1 MRAFKRLVSSCAM
14 SAIAVAM
21 IAPVAV
27 VAQETTADIRGRISG
42 SGQALSGAN
51 VQVTHIASGTRASAR
66 TGGNG
71 EFVISGLRAGGPYS
85 IEVSALNFQSSWVSD
100 VFLSVSEPFEMALN
114 LESASQKAETVV
126 VTGERIGRVVGDG
139 SATTLRREAIEARV
153 IINQDLRELARS
165 SPLVSQTNVGL
176 NGAGDGGISIAGS
189 NPRTN
194 RITIDGVQA
203 QDDFGLNTGGFP
215 TRRGPIAID
224 AISQFNVSATPFDV
238 KNGGFLGGAID
249 IVLRSGENKFGGS
262 IFGKFQDDSLT
273 GAWIDRKRLDGT
285 VVEPRRVQPIID
297 QKNFGAT
304 FRGPILKDRVF
315 FALAY
320 ESFESSDTTPRG
332 PAGLGFSSG
341 FIDPVTGAADSMTQA
356 QIDAVTNVYKNVYG
370 GTRNLGG
377 FPLTKPVTD
386 EKYSVRLDW
395 NINDQHRANFTYR
408 KATSELSNF
417 TNLFNNSAALDSQW
431 YLTGEDDETYSV
443 QLNSKWTDN
452 LTTEAR
458 LSLRDYTRLQEPP
471 GGQDFSDV
479 RVCATPTGEN
489 TSISSCQNSAGTN
502 RTIVRFGP
510 DQFRHANYL
519 TNKNV
524 RAFFEA
530 RYRVANH
537 DMKAG
542 IEHSDRKVYNLFVAN
557 SDGQY
562 YFDSIAAFTAGTAN
576 ELIYQN
582 APSGKADDAAADFGY
597 AITSLYAQDAWRLS
611 EKLRL
616 NLGVRY
622 EQYSMDDKPVANAN
636 FLARNGFSN
645 TNTYDGLDIWMPRSS
660 FQWDPMSGLK
670 ISGGV
675 GLFSGGLPDVFL
687 SNSFSNT
694 GIATVGVTIQRA
706 GSGNCVGTVTIV
718 GGFCETSN
726 APGFTAAIGS
736 AALDGLV
743 GPNFGKQIP
752 ASILALLGGVTPNPL
767 TEVNAI
773 APNFEV
779 PSEWKAN
786 LAISKT
792 LPWGLRAGF
801 DGVMT
806 KVKTGYAF
814 RDARAVPLIVNGAQ
828 ALTPDGRKRYDN
840 LSAAQRTAVVGTTV
854 NSSAAVGGTSRD
866 IILYNTTGDL
876 GEGYVAALSLA
887 KTWSWGLR
895 TSVSYT
901 YQNLEE
907 ASNTGRFS
915 STASSLYGGQYSS
928 VDPNAPVYGRAQEE
942 IRNTIKYSADWKGTP
957 IGDLETRISLFGD
970 KRSGRPFTFTMSP
983 VGGGRSTVF
992 GVNKTGMLAYIPNF
1006 SGITD
1011 AVVTATSAGVTQLNP
1026 TTFAINGDSKVAFD
1040 NLTTLN
1046 NVRNLVNSF
1055 GLPQGQITSRSL
1067 NRNDDVH
1074 LVDLKINQQIP
1085 APFQGH
1091 KALIS
1096 FEIGNV
1102 LNLIND
1108 EWGIVDQYSE
1118 DQQLFQVLCAG
1129 ANGLADNAGAVTC
1142 NRYRISNASTIL
1154 TNTPALN
1161 LERSRW
1167 QITIGLRYEF

>member
-1 MRAFKRLVSSCAM
+1 M

-27 VAQETTADIRGRISG
+27 VAQETTADIRGKISG
-42 SGQALSGAN
+42 SGAALSGAN
-51 VQVTHIASGTRASAR
+51 VQVTHIASGTRANAR
-66 TGGNG
+66 TNSAG
-71 EFVISGLRAGGPYS
+71 EFVISGLRAGGPYR
-85 IEVSALNFQSSWVSD
+85 IDVNALNFHSSSVSD
-100 VFLSVSEPFEMALN
+100 VYLSVSEPFEMALN

-215 TRRGPIAID
+215 TRRGPVAID

-249 IVLRSGENKFGGS
+249 IVLRSGDNDFSGS
-262 IFGKFQDDSLT
+262 IFGKFQDESLT

-285 VVEPRRVQPIID
+285 TVEPRFVKPIID
-297 QKNFGAT
+297 QTNYGMT

-320 ESFESSDTTPRG
+320 ETFESFDTTPRG
-332 PAGLGFSSG
+332 PAGLGFAAG
-341 FIDPVTGAADSMTQA
+341 FLDPVTGAADSMTQA
-356 QIDAVTNVYKNVYG
+356 QIDAVTNVYKNTYG

-395 NINDQHRANFTYR
+395 NINDNHRANFTYR

-479 RVCATPTGEN
+479 RVCSTATVLDNPTTGLLN
-489 TSISSCQNSAGTN
+489 CASSTGSG
-502 RTIVRFGP
+502 RTQVLFGP

-519 TNKNV
+519 TNKNI

-530 RYRVANH
+530 RYRMANH
-537 DMKAG
+537 DIKAG
-542 IEHSDRKVYNLFVAN
+542 IERSNREVYNLFIPN
-557 SDGQY
+557 NDGQY
-562 YFDSIAAFTAGTAN
+562 YFDSIASFQAGTAN
-576 ELIYQN
+576 RLIYNN
-582 APSGKADDAAADFGY
+582 APSGNEDDAAADFKY

-616 NLGVRY
+616 NFGVRY

-636 FLARNGFSN
+636 FLARTGFAN

-660 FQWDPMSGLK
+660 FQWDPMDGLRV
-670 ISGGV
+670 SGGF

-694 GIATVGVTIQRA
+694 GIATVGVTIVRNA
-706 GSGNCVGTVTIV
+706 DGTFSEL
-718 GGFCETSN
+718 GN
-726 APGFTAAIGS
+726 APGFTQAIGA
-736 AALDGLV
+736 AALNGLV

-752 ASILALLGGVTPNPL
+752 ASVLGLLGGVAPNP
-767 TEVNAI
+767 TAEVNGI
-773 APNFEV
+773 APDFEV

-786 LAISKT
+786 LAVSKT

-814 RDARAVPLIVNGAQ
+814 RDARAKNLIVNGAQ
-828 ALTPDGRKRYDN
+828 ALTPDGRIRYDN
-840 LSAAQRTAVVGTTV
+840 LSTAQRTSVVGTTV
-854 NSSAAVGGTSRD
+854 NSSAALGGNNRD

-876 GEGYVAALSLA
+876 GEAYVAALSLA
-887 KTWSWGLR
+887 KTWNWGLR
-895 TSVSYT
+895 TSISYT
-901 YQNLEE
+901 YQNVEE
-907 ASNTGRFS
+907 ASNSGRFS
-915 STASSLYGGQYSS
+915 STASSLYGSQYSGL
-928 VDPNAPVYGRAQEE
+928 DPNAPAYGRGQEE

-970 KRSGRPFTFTMSP
+970 KRSGRPFTFTMGA
-983 VGGGRSTVF
+983 VGGGRSSVF
-992 GVNKTGMLAYIPNF
+992 GVNKTGQLAYIPNF
-1006 SGITD
+1006 SGISD
-1011 AVVTATSAGVTQLNP
+1011 AIVTATSAGVTQLNA
-1026 TTFAINGDSKVAFD
+1026 TTFAINGDTKVAFD

-1046 NVRNLVNSF
+1046 NVRTLVNAF
-1055 GLPQGQITSRSL
+1055 GLPQGQITGRSL

-1074 LVDLKINQQIP
+1074 LVDLKLNQQIP
-1085 APFQGH
+1085 TPFNGH
-1091 KALIS
+1091 KASVS

-1102 LNLIND
+1102 LNLLND

-1118 DQQLFQVLCAG
+1118 DQQLYQVTCAG
-1129 ANGLADNAGAVTC
+1129 ADGIADNDGALTC
-1142 NRYRISNASTIL
+1142 NRYRISNASSIL
-1154 TNTPALN
+1154 TNTPILN